1 MFYSQY
7 SSYFASTKHW
17 MEKSKLTSVFCFL
30 LFFPQKQW
38 YKQFRFRILK
48 TNRFLFCLWFSDS
61 FSIKI
66 VTLFLFINVLLS
78 LWELEIERERVCVS
92 ESKFSLLL
100 LIYFFFNQISTWK
113 WSSLF
118 IGIYIFFK
126 NKIKFSYH
134 QW

>member
-17 MEKSKLTSVFCFL
+17 MEKSKLTSVFHFL

-78 LWELEIERERVCVS
+78 LWELEIEKECVS
-92 ESKFSLLL
+92 ESNFHSFYWY
-100 LIYFFFNQISTWK
+100 IFFNQISTWK